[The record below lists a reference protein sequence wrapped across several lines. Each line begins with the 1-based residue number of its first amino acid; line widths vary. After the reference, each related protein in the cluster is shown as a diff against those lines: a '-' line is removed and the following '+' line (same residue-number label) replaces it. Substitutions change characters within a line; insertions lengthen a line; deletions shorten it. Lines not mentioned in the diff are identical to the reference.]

1 MSFTMRMPDL
11 GTVDSSVKVV
21 QWLAKVDQKVGRGEP
36 LLEVETDKAIS
47 TVESFVSGTLRTIVV
62 PAGAEAAAGQV
73 IATFDVEE
81 QDQVAGAR
89 RSDSPQVRPTSA
101 GHEGSVL
108 SSAHQAGELHST
120 VVAAPPRASFFA
132 RNRQAA
138 EARADA
144 PRAADYSREFLLQLY
159 ERMVLIREFEEGVKF
174 LFLEGTMPGTIH
186 QCQGQEATAVG
197 VCAALEAGDFIT
209 STFRGHGHA
218 LAKGLTPL
226 ELLFELF
233 GASTGCCRGKGGSM
247 HVGNMEKG
255 MVPGIAI
262 VAGGIPLAAGM
273 ALALKMRN
281 SRHVVAC
288 FFGDGAV
295 AEGAFH
301 EGINLAAIWGLPVVF
316 VCENNLY
323 GASTRVD
330 QVMRNDRIA
339 DRAAAYGIPGR
350 RVDGNDVLAVY
361 EAARLAVAEC
371 RSGRGPVLLE
381 LLTYRRTGH
390 SRRDACHYQPQDERD
405 DWYRRDPIE
414 ILGRLLLER
423 GLTIAKEIEAIR
435 QEYQVQFQ
443 DAVASARRQP
453 LPSLDDLTTD
463 VLVPVPKT
471 ESKPADAAASGAAR
485 RLTIAEALRE
495 AIAEEMRRDPSVFCL
510 GEDIA
515 VPGGWGGAFTVTLGL
530 EQEFPDRMLNTPIAE
545 LGFFGA
551 AVGAAIMGMRP
562 IADVQYGDFLFL
574 AMDQIVNNAAKLR
587 YMSGGSIRVPLVMR
601 APIGATGRGSQH
613 AQSMERYF
621 IGVPGIKVVAVSN
634 AYDAKGI
641 LKAAVRDDN
650 PVLIFEH
657 KLLYGSKGARTEPGA
672 VDATS
677 DVPAEDYTVPLDRA
691 AIRREGSQVTILAW
705 LLMAHFARQAA
716 EELAALGIDAE
727 VIDVR
732 SLAPIDYE
740 TIGASIR
747 KTGRLVIVEE
757 GPKTGG
763 VSAEIAAGIMERLGE
778 WLLEPVVRVASPD
791 VPVPFSPILENAYR
805 PDVPRIVAAARR
817 VVTGS
822 LNG

>member
-11 GTVDSSVKVV
+11 GTVDAAVKVV
-21 QWLAKVDQKVGRGEP
+21 KWLVQVDQKVARGEP

-47 TVESFVSGTLRTIVV
+47 TVESFVSGTLRSIDV
-62 PAGAEAAAGQV
+62 PAGSDAAAGQI
-73 IATFDVEE
+73 IATFDVDGQATPTAATGPDAPPAVPARGRINGDDLE
-81 QDQVAGAR
+81 VAPA
-89 RSDSPQVRPTSA
+89 PVEKPP
-101 GHEGSVL
+101 
-108 SSAHQAGELHST
+108 T
-120 VVAAPPRASFFA
+120 VVASPPRDSFFA

-138 EARADA
+138 ELRAQTAR
-144 PRAADYSREFLLQLY
+144 PADYPGEFLRELY

-174 LFLEGTMPGTIH
+174 LFLEGAMPGTIH
-186 QCQGQEATAVG
+186 QCQGQEATAAG
-197 VCAALEAGDFIT
+197 VCAALRADDFIT

-218 LAKGLTPL
+218 LAKGLAAE

-233 GASTGCCRGKGGSM
+233 GASSGCCRGKGGSM

-281 SRHVVAC
+281 SRQVVAC

-301 EGINLAAIWGLPVVF
+301 EGINLAAIWGLPVIF

-330 QVMRNDRIA
+330 QVMRNDCIA
-339 DRAAAYGIPGR
+339 DRAAVYGIRGQ
-350 RVDGNDVLAVY
+350 RVDGNDVLGVY
-361 EAARLAVAEC
+361 EAARSAVGEC
-371 RSGRGPVLLE
+371 RSGAGPVLLE

-390 SRRDACHYQPQDERD
+390 SRRDACHYQPQAERD
-405 DWYRRDPIE
+405 EWFRRDPIDL
-414 ILGRLLLER
+414 LGRLLVER
-423 GLTIAKEIEAIR
+423 GLASADELAAVR
-435 QEYQVQFQ
+435 QTVQLRFQ
-443 DAVASARRQP
+443 DAAALARRQP

-463 VLVPVPKT
+463 VLAPTPKI
-471 ESKPADAAASGAAR
+471 ESKPVVAAEAKGLK
-485 RLTIAEALRE
+485 RLSIAEALRE

-515 VPGGWGGAFTVTLGL
+515 VAGGWGGAFTVTLGL
-530 EQEFPDRMLNTPIAE
+530 EQEFPGRMFNTPIAE

-587 YMSGGSIRVPLVMR
+587 YMAGGSIKVPLVMR
-601 APIGATGRGSQH
+601 APIGATGRGAQH

-672 VDATS
+672 IDATS
-677 DVPAEDYTVPLDRA
+677 DVPEGDYTVPLNRA
-691 AIRREGSQVTILAW
+691 AIRCEGSQVTILAW
-705 LLMAHFARQAA
+705 LLMAHFAMQAA
-716 EELAALGIDAE
+716 DELAAEGIDAE

-740 TIGASIR
+740 TIGASVR
-747 KTGRLVIVEE
+747 KTGRVVIVEE

-763 VSAEIAAGIMERLGE
+763 VSAEIAAGIMERLGDS
-778 WLLEPVVRVASPD
+778 LLEPVVRVASPD
-791 VPVPFSPILENAYR
+791 VPVPFAPVLENAYR
-805 PDVPRIVAAARR
+805 PDVGRIVAAVRQ
-817 VVTGS
+817 VVGR
-822 LNG
+822 